1 MAGPA
6 QDFVLREG
14 EHGLP
19 GEYVCAGCQ
28 AAMIMGGEVGE
39 SPTGTLT
46 MEHAENCEEV
56 RRLRGVQG

>member
-1 MAGPA
+1 MAGA
-6 QDFVLREG
+6 QQDFQLREG
-14 EHGLP
+14 PGGLP

-28 AAMIMGGEVGE
+28 APMIMGEQAGE

-46 MEHAENCEEV
+46 MEHLDGCGEV